1 MVPGERAPGTVRPMH
16 ARSETDDQ
24 QPCLRIAK
32 RRYGLAKILRLLV
45 PDDIEKGREARTTPA
60 TGVKG
65 AVHSKPV
72 GGFQKTGYAVLRVA
86 RRRSR
91 LDFGLTRAQPNLRRH
106 HGIDLPDPLRRRRY
120 RWTAS
125 ATKIPC
131 IRPNI
136 YVRSV
141 QLLTPQSGLA
151 DLPRSTLHGGG
162 KGLRRRIASASGEAT
177 EVLQKRR
184 LRF

>member
-1 MVPGERAPGTVRPMH
+1 
-16 ARSETDDQ
+16 
-24 QPCLRIAK
+24 
-32 RRYGLAKILRLLV
+32 V
-45 PDDIEKGREARTTPA
+45 PDDIEKRREARTTPA
-60 TGVKG
+60 TGIKG

-72 GGFQKTGYAVLRVA
+72 GEFQKTGYADLRVA

-141 QLLTPQSGLA
+141 QLLTPQIGA
-151 DLPRSTLHGGG
+151 
-162 KGLRRRIASASGEAT
+162 
-177 EVLQKRR
+177 RR
-184 LRF
+184 LTALNSSRGRERFATQNSICVGRGNRSFAKAPFEILTEPLL